1 MVGVGAIASGEL
13 VNTAQ
18 TLTSGLGS
26 GIRESVKDSIVT
38 MKLTPKVKVVQS
50 RISYNGVNRSPRAN
64 NQEAKEPDTKPSLFD
79 LDLRK
84 AQASYARNI
93 FSKGGTLNI

>member
-1 MVGVGAIASGEL
+1 MASGEWA
-13 VNTAQ
+13 NTAQ
-18 TLTSGLGS
+18 TLGSGLSS

-38 MKLTPKVKVVQS
+38 MKLTPKVKVLQS
-50 RISYNGVNRSPRAN
+50 RIGNNSVNRSPRAN

-84 AQASYARNI
+84 AKSSNSRNVL
-93 FSKGGTLNI
+93 SKGGTLNI